1 MNRMMVSAEVEYD
14 MAGFINSCID
24 VLAEGLLAEN
34 LSEQEFVARFNVAT
48 SCIFADLDRLAGR
61 KPN

>member
-1 MNRMMVSAEVEYD
+1 MMIDPEVEYD
-14 MAGFINSCID
+14 MAGFIDNCLD

-34 LSEQEFVARFNVAT
+34 LSEQEFVRRFELTTAKM
-48 SCIFADLDRLAGR
+48 FANIDRIAGH

>member
-14 MAGFINSCID
+14 MAGFINSCLD

-34 LSEQEFVARFNVAT
+34 LSEQEFVRRFELAT
-48 SCIFADLDRLAGR
+48 SMMFSDLHRLSGG
-61 KPN
+61 KVN